1 MAWADAPPVGAGSA
15 MGGGRGVCAGGWR
28 LRGMRRPMRFVAEIE
43 GASHKRSF
51 LRIAQFYHLFDKNMQ
66 KTPIISNIPNI

>member
-1 MAWADAPPVGAGSA
+1 MGAWKRRRS
-15 MGGGRGVCAGGWR
+15 GGGQSEWWAAVS
-28 LRGMRRPMRFVAEIE
+28 GMRRPMRFVAEIE